1 MILIRFSGKPACA
14 GSVTIT
20 IAVKHINNIDT
31 NAEVFVAIDVRI
43 MRARSA
49 RIRPS
54 MVSSK
59 SKQTGEPTADVGLS
73 LLDDLIPK
81 PAAK

>member
-31 NAEVFVAIDVRI
+31 NADVFVAMDVRI

-49 RIRPS
+49 RFRPS
-54 MVSSK
+54 KVSSK
-59 SKQTGEPTADVGLS
+59 SMQPGGPLMMA
-73 LLDDLIPK
+73 
-81 PAAK
+81 